1 MTEVCFVL
9 IYSHQQTKTKA
20 EGEVY
25 ENRDERNRVEAHS
38 LSEQSLKKKH
48 MKHTPL
54 IKSGAPAC

>member
-25 ENRDERNRVEAHS
+25 ENSDERNRVEAHS
-38 LSEQSLKKKH
+38 LSEQSFKKNKTH
-48 MKHTPL
+48 EAHTPN
-54 IKSGAPAC
+54 